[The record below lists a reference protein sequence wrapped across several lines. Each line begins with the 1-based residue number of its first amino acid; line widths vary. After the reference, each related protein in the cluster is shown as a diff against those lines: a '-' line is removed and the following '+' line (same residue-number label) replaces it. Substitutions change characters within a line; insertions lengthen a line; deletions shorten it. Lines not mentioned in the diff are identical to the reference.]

1 LKGKIAMTQMAEA
14 AARLDEYY
22 TTATQNF
29 DSGKPGVFARQKDM
43 AVFLDEFTYK
53 YLAAKTIATKRSP
66 SELISD
72 MVRRELASM
81 P

>member
-1 LKGKIAMTQMAEA
+1 MLT
-14 AARLDEYY
+14 RLDEYY
-22 TTATQNF
+22 TETTQDF

-43 AVFLDEFTYK
+43 AVVLDAFTSG

-72 MVRRELASM
+72 MVRKEIAAQ
-81 P
+81 